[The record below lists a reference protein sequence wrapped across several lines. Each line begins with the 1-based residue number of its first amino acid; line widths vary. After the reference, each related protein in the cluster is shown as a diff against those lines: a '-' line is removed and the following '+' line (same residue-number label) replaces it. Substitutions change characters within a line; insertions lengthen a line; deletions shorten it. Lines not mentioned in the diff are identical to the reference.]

1 MNSIVQLKILEENN
15 TKLIIETIYKLKE
28 KICDIDFVKNNI
40 LLMDQKT
47 NYIANSTPSSIRKGI
62 ATFRDVFIQIF
73 NDEYNQIGFAVISTD
88 IKNELLTLQVLVID
102 KLYKTALSNSIN
114 TLLKLINGIIIISSN
129 KLRVNLE
136 NSFNGYPIDSLLGDL
151 GFIRESSM
159 YLDETMKRKQIDYVL
174 NLQGEIV

>member
-1 MNSIVQLKILEENN
+1 
-15 TKLIIETIYKLKE
+15 
-28 KICDIDFVKNNI
+28 
-40 LLMDQKT
+40 
-47 NYIANSTPSSIRKGI
+47 
-62 ATFRDVFIQIF
+62 
-73 NDEYNQIGFAVISTD
+73 
-88 IKNELLTLQVLVID
+88 LLTLQVLVID

-129 KLRVNLE
+129 KLRVTLE